1 MANTVREWRYE
12 SVNGSKKDMSVANK
26 SVSKWY
32 KVAGIGM
39 VCGLALAGCD
49 RSDKDDTEVTDVTEQ
64 EAQVSENA
72 AATAVSCDDPMVQDR
87 LKSALKN
94 TFNQQ
99 AQTLATSYANDA
111 EIALN
116 GGAVTTKANGIIIDV
131 QNAAV
136 LQATNENGLTTCQ
149 ASVSMT
155 LPSEDLYQA
164 SQVQAANNQPS
175 LQTRLAND
183 NIRINNNMLIDDAFT
198 YVVGTQG
205 GQVRTRIAG
214 QPALLT
220 VVSEVIASS
229 TLQSALEEQRAKR
242 AAQQA
247 ESRRESAKSTQSNNN
262 ASQPRA
268 VTPAAPV
275 RPAQPAKPPVVNQSN
290 QNSSQSTPKTPSSNP
305 SAAAPSTA
313 SPTPA
318 APEAPKATPKDESI
332 DMVII
337 EDKNATY

>member
-1 MANTVREWRYE
+1 
-12 SVNGSKKDMSVANK
+12 MSVANK

-32 KVAGIGM
+32 KVAGISM

-49 RSDKDDTEVTDVTEQ
+49 RSEKDDAETVEVTEQ
-64 EAQVSENA
+64 ETQVSENA

-94 TFNQQ
+94 TLNQQ
-99 AQTLATSYANDA
+99 AQTLAVSYANDA
-111 EIALN
+111 EIGL
-116 GGAVTTKANGIIIDV
+116 GSGVVSTKANGIIIDI

-175 LQTRLAND
+175 LQSRLAND

-220 VVSEVIASS
+220 VVSEVVASS
-229 TLQSALEEQRAKR
+229 TLQSAMEEQRAQR
-242 AAQQA
+242 ATQQP
-247 ESRRESAKSTQSNNN
+247 ERRREPAQNNN
-262 ASQPRA
+262 TVSQPRA
-268 VTPAAPV
+268 ATPAAPV
-275 RPAQPAKPPVVNQSN
+275 RPAQPAKPPVLNQSN
-290 QNSSQSTPKTPSSNP
+290 QNSSQSTKTPSSTTT
-305 SAAAPSTA
+305 PSTA
-313 SPTPA
+313 APTPA

-337 EDKNATY
+337 EDKEATY

>member
-1 MANTVREWRYE
+1 
-12 SVNGSKKDMSVANK
+12 MSVANK
-26 SVSKWY
+26 NVSKWY

-49 RSDKDDTEVTDVTEQ
+49 RSEKEDATDTVEVTEQ
-64 EAQVSENA
+64 EGQVSENT
-72 AATAVSCDDPMVQDR
+72 AATVVSCDDPMVQDR

-94 TFNQQ
+94 TLNQQ
-99 AQTLATSYANDA
+99 AQTLAVSYANDA
-111 EIALN
+111 EIGLSS
-116 GGAVTTKANGIIIDV
+116 GLVSTKAGGIMIDV

-175 LQTRLAND
+175 LQSRLAND

-198 YVVGTQG
+198 YVVGKQG

-229 TLQSALEEQRAKR
+229 ALQSAMEEQRAQR

-247 ESRRESAKSTQSNNN
+247 ERPAQQNNT
-262 ASQPRA
+262 ASQPRVVA
-268 VTPAAPV
+268 PAAPV
-275 RPAQPAKPPVVNQSN
+275 RPAQPATPPTVNQNSQSSNNQSN
-290 QNSSQSTPKTPSSNP
+290 NQAAATPKPSNT
-305 SAAAPSTA
+305 APAT
-313 SPTPA
+313 
-318 APEAPKATPKDESI
+318 PEAPKATPKDESI

-337 EDKNATY
+337 EDKDATY

>member
-1 MANTVREWRYE
+1 
-12 SVNGSKKDMSVANK
+12 MSVANK
-26 SVSKWY
+26 NLSKWY

-49 RSDKDDTEVTDVTEQ
+49 RSEEENTTETAETTEQ
-64 EAQVSENA
+64 ETATSENA

-94 TFNQQ
+94 TLNQQ
-99 AQTLATSYANDA
+99 AQTLAASYANEA
-111 EIALN
+111 EVNLDN
-116 GGAVTTKANGIIIDV
+116 GAVTEKANGIVIDV

-136 LQATNENGLTTCQ
+136 LQAANDNGMTTCQ

-175 LQTRLAND
+175 LQSRLAKD
-183 NIRINNNMLIDDAFT
+183 NIRINNNMLVDDAFT

-214 QPALLT
+214 QPALMT
-220 VVSEVIASS
+220 VVSEVVASS
-229 TLQSALEEQRAKR
+229 VLQSEIEKQRAQR
-242 AAQQA
+242 AAEQA
-247 ESRRESAKSTQSNNN
+247 ERRAAAQNDDSQS
-262 ASQPRA
+262 
-268 VTPAAPV
+268 APV
-275 RPAQPAKPPVVNQSN
+275 RQPREVTPVEPIRPATPPTVNNPSSN
-290 QNSSQSTPKTPSSNP
+290 QNNDTDSRSADAPADEAKKSAKKSTPEDDN
-305 SAAAPSTA
+305 
-313 SPTPA
+313 
-318 APEAPKATPKDESI
+318 I

-337 EDKNATY
+337 EDESATY

>member
-1 MANTVREWRYE
+1 
-12 SVNGSKKDMSVANK
+12 MSVANK
-26 SVSKWY
+26 NVSKWY

-49 RSDKDDTEVTDVTEQ
+49 RSEKEDATDTVEMTEQ
-64 EAQVSENA
+64 EGQVSENT

-94 TFNQQ
+94 TLNQQ
-99 AQTLATSYANDA
+99 AQTLAVSYANDA
-111 EIALN
+111 EIALSS
-116 GGAVTTKANGIIIDV
+116 GVVATKANGIMIDI

-175 LQTRLAND
+175 LQSRLAND

-229 TLQSALEEQRAKR
+229 ALQSAMEEQRAQR

-247 ESRRESAKSTQSNNN
+247 ERPAQQNNN
-262 ASQPRA
+262 NNTASQPRVVA
-268 VTPAAPV
+268 PAAPV
-275 RPAQPAKPPVVNQSN
+275 RPAQPATPPTVNQNNQSSNNSQSSN
-290 QNSSQSTPKTPSSNP
+290 QNNQSATAP
-305 SAAAPSTA
+305 SA
-313 SPTPA
+313 PTPLQ
-318 APEAPKATPKDESI
+318 EAPKATPKDESI

-337 EDKNATY
+337 EDKDATY

>member
-1 MANTVREWRYE
+1 
-12 SVNGSKKDMSVANK
+12 MSVANK
-26 SVSKWY
+26 NVSKWY

-49 RSDKDDTEVTDVTEQ
+49 RSEKEDAIDTVEVTEQ
-64 EAQVSENA
+64 EGQVSENT
-72 AATAVSCDDPMVQDR
+72 AATVVSCDDPMVQDR

-94 TFNQQ
+94 TLNQQ
-99 AQTLATSYANDA
+99 AQTLAVSYANDA
-111 EIALN
+111 EIALSS
-116 GGAVTTKANGIIIDV
+116 GVVATKANGIMIDI

-175 LQTRLAND
+175 LQSRLAND

-229 TLQSALEEQRAKR
+229 ALQSAMEEQRAQR

-247 ESRRESAKSTQSNNN
+247 ERPAQQNNT
-262 ASQPRA
+262 ASQPRVVA
-268 VTPAAPV
+268 PAAPV
-275 RPAQPAKPPVVNQSN
+275 RPAQPATPPTVN
-290 QNSSQSTPKTPSSNP
+290 QNSQSSNNSQGSNQKSQSATAP
-305 SAAAPSTA
+305 SA
-313 SPTPA
+313 PTPLQ
-318 APEAPKATPKDESI
+318 EAPKATPKDESI

-337 EDKNATY
+337 EDKDATY

>member
-1 MANTVREWRYE
+1 
-12 SVNGSKKDMSVANK
+12 MSVANK

-49 RSDKDDTEVTDVTEQ
+49 RSEKDDAKTVEVTEQ

-72 AATAVSCDDPMVQDR
+72 TATAVSCDDPMVQDR

-94 TFNQQ
+94 TLNQQ
-99 AQTLATSYANDA
+99 AQTLAVSYANDA
-111 EIALN
+111 EIGL
-116 GGAVTTKANGIIIDV
+116 GSGVVSTKANGIVIDI

-164 SQVQAANNQPS
+164 SQVQSANNQPS
-175 LQTRLAND
+175 LQSRLAND

-198 YVVGTQG
+198 YVVGTQA

-220 VVSEVIASS
+220 VVSEVVASS
-229 TLQSALEEQRAKR
+229 TLQSAMEEQRAQR
-242 AAQQA
+242 AIQQP
-247 ESRRESAKSTQSNNN
+247 ERRREPAQNNN
-262 ASQPRA
+262 TVSQPRA
-268 VTPAAPV
+268 ATPAAPV
-275 RPAQPAKPPVVNQSN
+275 RPAQPAKPPVLNQSN
-290 QNSSQSTPKTPSSNP
+290 QNSSQSTKTPSSTTT
-305 SAAAPSTA
+305 PSTA
-313 SPTPA
+313 APTPA

-337 EDKNATY
+337 EDKEATY

>member
-1 MANTVREWRYE
+1 
-12 SVNGSKKDMSVANK
+12 MSVANK
-26 SVSKWY
+26 NVSKWY

-49 RSDKDDTEVTDVTEQ
+49 RSEKEDAIDTVEVTEQ
-64 EAQVSENA
+64 EGQVSENT

-94 TFNQQ
+94 TLNQQ
-99 AQTLATSYANDA
+99 AQTLAVSYANDA
-111 EIALN
+111 EIALSS
-116 GGAVTTKANGIIIDV
+116 GVVATKANGIMIDV

-175 LQTRLAND
+175 LQSRLAND

-229 TLQSALEEQRAKR
+229 ALQSAMEEQRAQR

-247 ESRRESAKSTQSNNN
+247 ERPAQQNNN
-262 ASQPRA
+262 TASQPRVVA
-268 VTPAAPV
+268 PAAPV
-275 RPAQPAKPPVVNQSN
+275 RPAQPATPPTVNQNNQSSNNSQSSN
-290 QNSSQSTPKTPSSNP
+290 QNSQSATAP
-305 SAAAPSTA
+305 SA
-313 SPTPA
+313 PTPLQ
-318 APEAPKATPKDESI
+318 EAPKATPKDESI

-337 EDKNATY
+337 EDKDATY

>member
-1 MANTVREWRYE
+1 
-12 SVNGSKKDMSVANK
+12 MSVANK

-49 RSDKDDTEVTDVTEQ
+49 RSEKDDAETVEVTEQ
-64 EAQVSENA
+64 ETQVSENA

-94 TFNQQ
+94 TLNQQ
-99 AQTLATSYANDA
+99 AQTLAVSYANDA
-111 EIALN
+111 EIGL
-116 GGAVTTKANGIIIDV
+116 GSGVVSTKANGIIIDI

-175 LQTRLAND
+175 LQSRLAND

-220 VVSEVIASS
+220 VVSEVVASS
-229 TLQSALEEQRAKR
+229 TLQSAMEEQRAQR
-242 AAQQA
+242 GNQQP
-247 ESRRESAKSTQSNNN
+247 ERRREPAQNTQSNNN
-262 ASQPRA
+262 TSQPRA

-275 RPAQPAKPPVVNQSN
+275 RPAQPAKPPVIN
-290 QNSSQSTPKTPSSNP
+290 QNSSQNTKTPSSTP
-305 SAAAPSTA
+305 SAPTPSTTAPSTVT
-313 SPTPA
+313 PTPA

-337 EDKNATY
+337 EDKEATY